1 MKIETV
7 ILDWAGTAVDF
18 GCFAPVN
25 VFLTIFE
32 DAGVIVTLEE
42 ARKPM
47 GMLKIDH
54 IRTMLEMPRIK
65 AEWHRVHGQ
74 SFTEKDVHVLYN
86 HFETKLMESVATY
99 TDPIQHVKTT
109 VQQLR
114 DAGIRI
120 GSTTGY
126 TDAMMEVVTKHAA
139 DKGYQPDFLVT
150 PTQVGDKGRP
160 YPYMIFK
167 NMEALG
173 SQATK
178 QVVKVGDTT
187 SDIKEALNAGVW
199 AVGVIIGS
207 SEMGLSE
214 EEFNA
219 LSSEEQ
225 QQIIE
230 KTKCVFEESGA
241 HYTIETMEEL
251 PALIETI
258 NARLNMDRQLEY
270 K

>member
-7 ILDWAGTAVDF
+7 IFDWAGTAVDF

-32 DAGVIVTLEE
+32 DAGVTVTLEE

-54 IRTMLEMPRIK
+54 IRTMLEMPRINE
-65 AEWHRVHGQ
+65 EWRRVHGQ
-74 SFTEKDVHVLYN
+74 NVTEEDVDVLYN
-86 HFETKLMESVATY
+86 QFESKLMESLATY
-99 TDPIQHVKTT
+99 TDPIQHVKAT

-114 DAGIRI
+114 EQGIRI

-126 TDAMMEVVTKHAA
+126 TDSMMEIVTKHAA
-139 DKGYQPDFLVT
+139 DKGYSPDFLVT

-173 SQATK
+173 SKATK

-187 SDIKEALNAGVW
+187 SDILEALNAGVW

-214 EEFNA
+214 EEFHV
-219 LSSEEQ
+219 LSPEEQ
-225 QQIIE
+225 QQVIA
-230 KTKCVFEESGA
+230 KTKRIFEETGA
-241 HYTIETMEEL
+241 HYTIETMAEL

-258 NARLNMDRQLEY
+258 NERITRI
-270 K
+270 

>member
-7 ILDWAGTAVDF
+7 IFDWAGTAVDF

-32 DAGVIVTLEE
+32 DAGVTVTLEE

-54 IRTMLEMPRIK
+54 IRTMLEMPRIQE
-65 AEWHRVHGQ
+65 EWKRVHGQ
-74 SFTEKDVHVLYN
+74 SFTEEDVQALYKE
-86 HFETKLMESVATY
+86 FELKLMESLAAFTN
-99 TDPIQHVKTT
+99 PIQYVKET

-114 DAGIRI
+114 EAGIRI

-126 TDAMMEVVTKHAA
+126 TDSMMEVVTLHAA
-139 DKGYQPDFLVT
+139 IKGYQPDFLVT

-173 SQATK
+173 SKSTK
-178 QVVKVGDTT
+178 QVVKIGDTT

-214 EEFNA
+214 EEFTS
-219 LSSEEQ
+219 LTVEEQ
-225 QQIIE
+225 QFEIQKAKRI
-230 KTKCVFEESGA
+230 FEEIGA
-241 HYTIETMEEL
+241 HYTIETMKEL

-258 NARLNMDRQLEY
+258 NNGLKLESVV
-270 K
+270 

>member
-7 ILDWAGTAVDF
+7 IFDWAGTAVDF

-32 DAGVIVTLEE
+32 DAGVTVTLEE

-54 IRTMLEMPRIK
+54 IRTMLEMPRIQE
-65 AEWHRVHGQ
+65 EWKRVHGQ
-74 SFTEKDVHVLYN
+74 SFTEEDVQALYKE
-86 HFETKLMESVATY
+86 FESKLMESLATF
-99 TDPIQHVKTT
+99 TNPIQYVKET

-114 DAGIRI
+114 EAGIRI

-126 TDAMMEVVTKHAA
+126 TDSMMEVVTLHAA
-139 DKGYQPDFLVT
+139 IKGYQPDFLVT

-173 SQATK
+173 SKSTK
-178 QVVKVGDTT
+178 QVVKIGDTT

-214 EEFNA
+214 EEFIS
-219 LSSEEQ
+219 LSAEEQ
-225 QQIIE
+225 QFEIQKAKRI
-230 KTKCVFEESGA
+230 FEEIGA
-241 HYTIETMEEL
+241 HYTIETMKEL

-258 NARLNMDRQLEY
+258 NNGLKLESVV
-270 K
+270 